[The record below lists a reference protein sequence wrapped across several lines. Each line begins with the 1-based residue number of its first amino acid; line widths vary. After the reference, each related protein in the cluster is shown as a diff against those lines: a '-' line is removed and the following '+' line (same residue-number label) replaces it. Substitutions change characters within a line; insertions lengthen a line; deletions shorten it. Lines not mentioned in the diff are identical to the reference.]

1 MEYDYTIIGAG
12 PAGLTCAYYLGK
24 KGKKVLL
31 IDKNETVGGCHRVT
45 RLNGLFSE
53 HSPRFYSDSY
63 VNFQN
68 LLLNFGTSFNTLFR
82 QMKFSSSTVL
92 KSSIFKFKS
101 NEISAFIIEFLRLFY
116 DQNYSKNMTMD
127 NLFNQ
132 YNFSSNSMD
141 FLNRVCRL
149 TDGADSSRYTLYQF
163 LQITNQQ
170 LIHKLYQPK
179 EPNDTGLFK
188 IWLDNLDNCTV
199 KLKTD
204 IKEIN
209 YQNKSIIVDNQE
221 VFTKNFILALPPK
234 PLEQILTKSKLLDAF
249 ISNDFDKWVDK
260 NKYDEHISIC
270 FHWDHK
276 IELQDKWTIPETDWE
291 VAYIVLSDYMYFN
304 DLRSVTVISTTITN
318 TNSISKVTNKT
329 ANQSNKEELIN
340 EVFRQLTET
349 FINLPKPT
357 NIVFNPLTFYE
368 DNKWSTGDDAY
379 VRTIGNTLLDSH
391 SSKYNNLFNVGTQ
404 NDNSSFNFTSIESA
418 VENAVHLV
426 NKLEPDDPIKVFK
439 CDNIIDIV
447 KFLLVISF
455 ILYIFRKI

>member
-1 MEYDYTIIGAG
+1 
-12 PAGLTCAYYLGK
+12 
-24 KGKKVLL
+24 
-31 IDKNETVGGCHRVT
+31 
-45 RLNGLFSE
+45 
-53 HSPRFYSDSY
+53 
-63 VNFQN
+63 
-68 LLLNFGTSFNTLFR
+68 
-82 QMKFSSSTVL
+82 
-92 KSSIFKFKS
+92 
-101 NEISAFIIEFLRLFY
+101 
-116 DQNYSKNMTMD
+116 
-127 NLFNQ
+127 
-132 YNFSSNSMD
+132 
-141 FLNRVCRL
+141 
-149 TDGADSSRYTLYQF
+149 
-163 LQITNQQ
+163 
-170 LIHKLYQPK
+170 
-179 EPNDTGLFK
+179 
-188 IWLDNLDNCTV
+188 
-199 KLKTD
+199 
-204 IKEIN
+204 
-209 YQNKSIIVDNQE
+209 
-221 VFTKNFILALPPK
+221 
-234 PLEQILTKSKLLDAF
+234 
-249 ISNDFDKWVDK
+249 
-260 NKYDEHISIC
+260 
-270 FHWDHK
+270 
-276 IELQDKWTIPETDWE
+276 
-291 VAYIVLSDYMYFN
+291 MYFN

-379 VRTIGNTLLDSH
+379 VGNTLLDSH